1 MRFSEWEPVYSLI
14 LSDMGYDRTDD
25 EDSARLLRAL
35 MPNAEHVSDEEIESL
50 IGEEVV
56 IFGDADTLGKSLVSF
71 EASGTLIASGSATS
85 KVMAAGIIPDI
96 VVTDLDGDVEAQKEA
111 SRMGALTL
119 IHAHGDN
126 SESIMKHAKD
136 FKGKVV
142 LTTQSVPDHV
152 VRNFGGFTD
161 GDRSVCLAR
170 HFGAK
175 KINLVGFDY
184 ENPSVKEGSDR
195 NTKKRKLAWAK
206 RIIED
211 LNTPG
216 VEIVRI

>member
-1 MRFSEWEPVYSLI
+1 MQFGEWESFYSLI
-14 LSDMGYDRTDD
+14 LSDMGYDRADD
-25 EDSARLLRAL
+25 EASARLLRIL
-35 MPNAEHVSDEEIESL
+35 MLNAEHVSDEEIGSL
-50 IGEEVV
+50 IGEEVT
-56 IFGDADTLGKSLVSF
+56 IFGDADSLRGSLVSF
-71 EASGTLIASGSATS
+71 EPSGTLIAAGSATS
-85 KVMAAGIIPDI
+85 TVMAAGIIPDI

-126 SESIMKHAKD
+126 SELIMMHAKD

-142 LTTQSVPDHV
+142 LTTQSAPDYI

-161 GDRSVCLAR
+161 GDRAVCLAR

-175 KINLVGFDY
+175 RIRLIGFDY
-184 ENPSVKEGSDR
+184 ENPSVKDGSDR
-195 NTKKRKLAWAK
+195 NTKKRKLAWARK
-206 RIIED
+206 IIED

-216 VEIVRI
+216 VDIIRI